1 MGKDVFRKGMVLGI
15 IVLFLGASVVP
26 SISGAI
32 LGFDS
37 VESNKTMSTLQRG
50 TLYVGGGG
58 PNNYTKIQD
67 AIDDAEDGDTVFVYN
82 DSSPYYENVAV
93 NKSITLIGED
103 MNTTVIDGS
112 GSYSIIHVLVEGI
125 EINNFTVQNGR
136 LGINSSYGVI
146 IKSVIVKENEYGIFF
161 RDIPES
167 STTKIMFSIITQ
179 NDYGI
184 HLATTCN
191 IYIYGNRVD
200 DNNIA
205 GIFITTSCE
214 NNEIAYN
221 NITNNRYGIWLR
233 FGSKNNSIHHNNFI
247 DNSENHVWVQNCL
260 NNNWINNYWDNWI
273 GLKSPLL
280 KWIPKIIW
288 AWYGPLP
295 LFQFDFFPWI
305 EPIKGPCP

>member
-1 MGKDVFRKGMVLGI
+1 MRDNFVKKGLVLGI
-15 IVLFLGASVVP
+15 IMLFVGVSVVP

-32 LGFDS
+32 LDFDS
-37 VESNKTMSTLQRG
+37 GESNKTMSTLQRG
-50 TLYVGGGG
+50 TLYVGGNGTG
-58 PNNYTKIQD
+58 NYSKIQD
-67 AIDDAEDGDTVFVYN
+67 AINDASDGDTVFVYD

-93 NKSITLIGED
+93 NKSITLIGEN
-103 MNTTVIDGS
+103 MNTTVIDGN
-112 GSYSIIHVLVEGI
+112 GSYNIIHVLVDGI
-125 EINNFTVQNGR
+125 EINNFTVQNGI

-146 IKSVIVKENEYGIFF
+146 IKNVIVKENEYGIFF
-161 RDIPES
+161 RYIPES
-167 STTKIMFSIITQ
+167 NTTKIMYSIITQ

-184 HLATTCN
+184 HLAVTSN
-191 IYIYGNRVD
+191 VYIYGNRVD

-214 NNEIAYN
+214 NNELAYN

-233 FGSKNNSIHHNNFI
+233 FGSKKNSIHHNNFI

-273 GLKSPLL
+273 GLKYPLL

-305 EPIKGPCP
+305 ELINGPCP